1 MFKIFKKKLNKKG
14 FTLVELVVVI
24 AIIGI
29 LAGFAVPKFLGFQ
42 ESARLNSD
50 VSTAK
55 QIADITSVLVS
66 QDKIA
71 LPDSTAKTKSIT
83 IKSTTVASDAT
94 DAKDEEKIVA
104 KMQNVPTL
112 KSKNGKT
119 KDIVLVI
126 DENGT
131 IKVYGNAKTDETK
144 DILYPTQGDNFKE

>member
-55 QIADITSVLVS
+55 QIADIAAVLVS

-83 IKSTTVASDAT
+83 IKSTTVASDA
-94 DAKDEEKIVA
+94 KDEERIVA

-119 KDIVLVI
+119 KDIVVVI
-126 DENGT
+126 DESGV
-131 IKVYGNAKTDETK
+131 IKVYGTEAKDENL
-144 DILYPTQGDNFKE
+144 LYPTQGDNFIEK

>member
-55 QIADITSVLVS
+55 QIADIAAVLVS
-66 QDKIA
+66 QDKIN
-71 LPDSTAKTKSIT
+71 LPETGKTTDIT
-83 IKSTTVASDAT
+83 ITSATASKADGT
-94 DAKDEEKIVA
+94 DAEKIVE

-112 KSKNGKT
+112 KSQNGKT
-119 KDIVLVI
+119 KDIVVVI
-126 DENGT
+126 DESGV
-131 IKVYGNAKTDETK
+131 IKVYGTAKTDAK
-144 DILYPTQGDNFKE
+144 NLIYPTQGDNFKEK